1 MLFLTLIIHRL
12 IILDFTVHESFDIFE
27 RNDSTKQC
35 LVVEGIAKSK
45 YDSGSKIE
53 FAWKP
58 VECNKPQQQI
68 LCEIRVDTV
77 TYAWIPNWMAV
88 VLIILTITSL
98 FVLCVG
104 GMCITSSQPSRK
116 VSSKQNCDP
125 INDLPPKYSDVII
138 TQESAFNKYKN
149 KGRELLAK
157 IYIVKE

>member
-1 MLFLTLIIHRL
+1 MLFL
-12 IILDFTVHESFDIFE
+12 DYTVQESFDIFE

-35 LVVEGIAKSK
+35 LVVEGTTKPN
-45 YDSGSKIE
+45 YDSRTKFE
-53 FAWKP
+53 YTWKQ
-58 VECNKPQQQI
+58 VECNKPQQTI

-104 GMCITSSQPSRK
+104 GMCITSGQPSRK
-116 VSSKQNCDP
+116 ASSKQNCGP
-125 INDLPPKYSDVII
+125 MNDLPPKYSDVIV
-138 TQESAFNKYKN
+138 TQESSFNKYKN

>member
-1 MLFLTLIIHRL
+1 MDKIYNNFCFLSQIFIESDIIDHLVLFIVKCSVASSMS
-12 IILDFTVHESFDIFE
+12 LDD
-27 RNDSTKQC
+27 
-35 LVVEGIAKSK
+35 
-45 YDSGSKIE
+45 
-53 FAWKP
+53 
-58 VECNKPQQQI
+58 
-68 LCEIRVDTV
+68 
-77 TYAWIPNWMAV
+77 MARA
-88 VLIILTITSL
+88 SL

-157 IYIVKE
+157 IYIIKE